1 MSYLQA
7 QLQMESQHNVLPI
20 SQEQTEPSAP
30 AHNTLSNILYPS
42 LGEYMGL
49 ELTEETIA
57 RYMPECSHVK
67 RNVSN
72 IIGL

>member
-7 QLQMESQHNVLPI
+7 QLQTESQHNVLPI

-30 AHNTLSNILYPS
+30 AHNTLSTMLYPS

-57 RYMPECSHVK
+57 QNMPEYSRVK
-67 RNVSN
+67 RNVSD